1 MLRLLK
7 NNRPSGLA
15 FIVFL
20 LILLFLKTA
29 LDPVPG
35 NTLQGMPLYELLPG
49 KIAGLP
55 IPAAAVSTLIFV
67 LLLLLII
74 RLNIIHFL
82 LEDRTYMPAT
92 FFLLINASWPVAL
105 QLNPILFSTPFL
117 LLAILTLIRG
127 EEHRADPM
135 ALFNATLLLAAGSLF
150 YLKLIWFIP
159 FFWITAA
166 IIRPLK
172 WRGIINPLIA
182 MILLGG
188 FLFTWYW
195 VIKDDLPL
203 LGKVLRE
210 NLGMGN
216 GRLPTPQLPGKII
229 LAFLALLITISSF
242 HLLSR
247 YQFRKIIIRKLY
259 LVLFI
264 LFCYGLLF
272 FFLVTNFREEV
283 MIIVAVPL
291 TYLFSNYFY
300 RKKNSAL
307 QEVLIWVWLILI
319 VYVQIAPITGWQ
331 PLR

>member
-1 MLRLLK
+1 VLRLLK

-20 LILLFLKTA
+20 LLLLFLKTA

-35 NTLQGMPLYELLPG
+35 DTLTGMPLYQLLPG

-55 IPAAAVSTLIFV
+55 FLSAAVSTLIFI

-117 LLAILTLIRG
+117 LFAILTLIRG

-159 FFWITAA
+159 FLWITAA

-172 WRGIINPLIA
+172 WRGIINPLLA
-182 MILLGG
+182 MFLLGV
-188 FLFTWYW
+188 FMFTWYW

-203 LGKVLRE
+203 LGKILTE

-216 GRLPTPQLPGKII
+216 GRLSTPELPGMIM
-229 LAFLALLITISSF
+229 LGFLALLITISSF

-283 MIIVAVPL
+283 MILVAVPL

-307 QEVLIWVWLILI
+307 QEVLIWTWLLLI
-319 VYVQIAPITGWQ
+319 IYVQIAPLTGWL
-331 PLR
+331 PAH